1 MATKVRYD
9 WTLLRAGRFLLDGG
23 GMFGI
28 IPRTVW
34 SRSIETD
41 DRNRITLWHNALL
54 LRGGG
59 RTILIEAGTG
69 DKLDAKM
76 SEIFGLDGRTIEHAV
91 QDAGVDPADV
101 NLAVVSHLHFDHAG
115 GLTRRARGSETP
127 DWIAGKGEASGD
139 QNEVCF
145 TFPNAEVVAQRQE
158 WNDAI
163 ANDAVMTRTYYRDH
177 LLPLQIP
184 LSSDRPRLRLIES
197 PIPFPHDQR
206 PHRNDK
212 PTSPVRNRRTEIA
225 PGLFVFLVPGHTW
238 GQQAVMFEDTEGRT
252 MVFTPDVMP
261 THHHLGQAYSL
272 GYDVEPYTSMLT
284 KHWFLSEA
292 AAGNWHLV
300 LDHDPGNP
308 VFTVGQGSRGWFEL
322 SPTEISGQG
331 W

>member
-1 MATKVRYD
+1 MAPKVRYV

-34 SRSIETD
+34 SRTVETD
-41 DRNRITLWHNALL
+41 DRNRITLAHNALL

-69 DKLDAKM
+69 DKLDPKM
-76 SEIFGLDGRTIEHAV
+76 AEIFGLETRTIEHAV
-91 QDAGVDPADV
+91 QDAGVDPREV
-101 NLAVVSHLHFDHAG
+101 SLAVVSHLHFDHAG

-127 DWIAGKGEASGD
+127 DWVAGKGEASGD
-139 QNEVCF
+139 QSEVCF

-177 LLPLQIP
+177 LLPLEIP
-184 LSSDRPRLRLIES
+184 LVGERPRLRLVES

-206 PHRNDK
+206 PHRGAL

-238 GQQAVMFEDTEGRT
+238 GQQAVMFEDTAGRT
-252 MVFTPDVMP
+252 VVFTPDVMP
-261 THHHLGQAYSL
+261 THHHIGQAYSL

-284 KHWFLSEA
+284 KHWLLTEA

-300 LDHDPGNP
+300 LDHEPGNP
-308 VFTVGQGSRGWFEL
+308 VFTVRKGEKGWFDLVPAGLTGE
-322 SPTEISGQG
+322 G

>member
-1 MATKVRYD
+1 MAQKVRYD

-34 SRSIETD
+34 SRSIDTD
-41 DRNRITLWHNALL
+41 DRNRIALSHNALL

-91 QDAGVDPADV
+91 QDAGVDPRDI
-101 NLAVVSHLHFDHAG
+101 NMAVVTHLHFDHAG

-127 DWIAGKGEASGD
+127 DWVAGKGEASGD
-139 QNEVCF
+139 QSELCF
-145 TFPNAEVVAQRQE
+145 TFPNAEIVAQRQE

-163 ANDAVMTRTYYRDH
+163 ANDAVMTRTYFRDH
-177 LLPLQIP
+177 LLPLEIP
-184 LSSDRPRLRLIES
+184 LAGERPRLRLVES

-206 PHRNDK
+206 PHKGDL

-238 GQQAVMFEDTEGRT
+238 GQQAVMFEDTHGRT
-252 MVFTPDVMP
+252 IVFTPDVMP

-300 LDHDPGNP
+300 LDHEPGEAA
-308 VFTVGQGSRGWFEL
+308 FTVGRGGKGWFEL
-322 SPTEISGQG
+322 TPTGLTGQG

>member
-1 MATKVRYD
+1 MAPKVRYD

-34 SRSIETD
+34 SRTVETD
-41 DRNRITLWHNALL
+41 DRNRITLAHNALL

-69 DKLDAKM
+69 DKLDPKM
-76 SEIFGLDGRTIEHAV
+76 AEIFGLEGRTIEHAV
-91 QDAGVDPADV
+91 QDAGVDPRDV
-101 NLAVVSHLHFDHAG
+101 SMAVVSHLHFDHAG

-177 LLPLQIP
+177 LLPLEIP
-184 LSSDRPRLRLIES
+184 LGGERPRLRLVES

-206 PHRNDK
+206 PHRGAL
-212 PTSPVRNRRTEIA
+212 PTSPARNRRTEIA

-238 GQQAVMFEDTEGRT
+238 GQQAVMFEDSAGRT
-252 MVFTPDVMP
+252 VVFTPDVMP

-284 KHWFLSEA
+284 KHWLLTEA

-308 VFTVGQGSRGWFEL
+308 VFTVRKGEKGWFDLVPAGLTGE
-322 SPTEISGQG
+322 G